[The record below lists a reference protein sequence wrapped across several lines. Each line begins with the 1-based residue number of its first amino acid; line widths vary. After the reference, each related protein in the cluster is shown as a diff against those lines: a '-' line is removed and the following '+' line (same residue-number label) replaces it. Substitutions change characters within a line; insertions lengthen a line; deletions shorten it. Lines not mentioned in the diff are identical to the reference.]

1 MEDKIQ
7 EAIKLL
13 HENGY
18 VVKKLTK
25 GQIEDSKKCDEC
37 NMRGEDM
44 DCTECSCSCC
54 IMQ

>member
-1 MEDKIQ
+1 MEDKIK

-18 VVKKLTK
+18 IVTKLTK
-25 GQIEDSKKCDEC
+25 AMKVDCDKCAE
-37 NMRGEDM
+37 MSERGEDM
-44 DCTECSCSCC
+44 DCLECACSIC